1 MEFVSAAH
9 LTGKT
14 NFMKHLN
21 LSIPKSS
28 RIRRGFKPLTIGL
41 ACALLLMTGKP
52 AFSQAP
58 TVKEQIESAKYRD
71 NDGVAHIVSGV
82 VKDENGGPMAGAS
95 IYLRGTT
102 EGTTTDAEG
111 RFEFPRKLEEG
122 DKLTISFIGYE
133 SVEYVVMGT
142 ADEHIEISMLVSV
155 EIIGDLGIDEVYT
168 AKPGLRQFFKKIF

>member
-1 MEFVSAAH
+1 
-9 LTGKT
+9 
-14 NFMKHLN
+14 
-21 LSIPKSS
+21 
-28 RIRRGFKPLTIGL
+28 
-41 ACALLLMTGKP
+41 
-52 AFSQAP
+52 
-58 TVKEQIESAKYRD
+58 
-71 NDGVAHIVSGV
+71 
-82 VKDENGGPMAGAS
+82 MAGAS

-142 ADEHIEISMLVSV
+142 ADEHIEISMLVNV

-168 AKPGLRQFFKKIF
+168 AKLGLRQFFKKIF